1 MPSIKVIREEA
12 EHRIKQLEKEMHV
25 EHEYKEYAI
34 ANSIDDFAKDIHKNR
49 RNFTP
54 KDKLERL
61 GQMMKE
67 HEYARSYHEKKTNE
81 IKDKK
86 QKVYQDAREKIELL
100 RADIRSELKLERDH
114 KASVEKALKHQKST
128 TKSLKELLAEHKK
141 RERDLEDFD
150 HVKAESIRNISSK
163 KLRVEKEFSALPP
176 PFRLISIAPAPI
188 FSIAPAPIF
197 SVVPAAPTS
206 STTTLTSN
214 VPNMM

>member
-49 RNFTP
+49 RHFMP

-67 HEYARSYHEKKTNE
+67 HEYARSYHGKKTNE

-86 QKVYQDAREKIELL
+86 QKVYQNAREKIELL
-100 RADIRSELKLERDH
+100 RADIRSELKLEKDH

-128 TKSLKELLAEHKK
+128 TKSLKEMLAEHKK

-163 KLRVEKEFSALPP
+163 KLRVEKEFATLPP
-176 PFRLISIAPAPI
+176 PFRL

-197 SVVPAAPTS
+197 SVGPAAPTS
-206 STTTLTSN
+206 STTTLTST